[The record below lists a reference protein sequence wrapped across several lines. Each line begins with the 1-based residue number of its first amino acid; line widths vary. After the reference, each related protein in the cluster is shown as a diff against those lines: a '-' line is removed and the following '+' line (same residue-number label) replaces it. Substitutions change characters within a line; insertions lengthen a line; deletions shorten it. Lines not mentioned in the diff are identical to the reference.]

1 MVPLATF
8 ILQLRERGIKMLE
21 AMQKVDKITPFTFRA
36 FESVVVPEDFETIY
50 GKMDP
55 ELARPSGS
63 RLRTVIADVLRNRY
77 YRWIIMHPGLTN
89 SHVHPSRR
97 MSPTAGV
104 APPSCCGTGDFL
116 FCWHP
121 THATLASQLT
131 PYLWGPRVTLSC
143 RQWVAK
149 HPG

>member
-89 SHVHPSRR
+89 THVHPSRR
-97 MSPTAGV
+97 MSVRCRRCTALMHGGKC
-104 APPSCCGTGDFL
+104 SF
-116 FCWHP
+116 F
-121 THATLASQLT
+121 
-131 PYLWGPRVTLSC
+131 
-143 RQWVAK
+143 
-149 HPG
+149 